1 MQRALMSLLVLFAVT
16 VGYAQEGNDTTYIY
30 PKLFILDDLV
40 VSANRWEQN
49 LREVSNRIAK
59 MSSAKIAFQ
68 NPQTAADLLGASNQV
83 FIQKSQLGGGSPM
96 IRGFSTNRVLLVI
109 DGVRMN
115 NAIFRSGN
123 VQNVISL
130 DPNAIEDSEVVF
142 GPGSV
147 IYGSDAIGGVMDFHT
162 LRPEFSKK
170 GVLKIDANAFT
181 RFSSANNEKT
191 GHLDFNIGAHQLAFL
206 TSITH
211 SDYDDLAMGNNGPI
225 KYIRPTFQRFENGTD
240 FEVTNPDPNKQ
251 IGSAYNQLNIMQ
263 KVKFRPTKAWDL
275 SYAFHHS
282 RTSNYGRYDRLI
294 LTKNDGTLSNGDWY
308 YGPQKWQMHALTS
321 NYNKET
327 KLVDHARLLIAY
339 QDYEESRHNRGFGS
353 SRLTNRFE
361 SVKALS
367 VNLDLEKK
375 LNESVALFYGTE
387 WVKNDVGSSAFRND
401 ISTGDITAVSTRY
414 PDGSDWRSYSAY
426 VSMKMKLSD
435 RWLMNISGRFNQVIT
450 ESTYDLTFFNF
461 PFTDARLNNK
471 AINGSTGFI
480 FNPTHNWK
488 LFTNLSSGF
497 RAPNVDDIGKVF
509 DSEPGNVI
517 VPNPNLEPEQ
527 AYSIEFGATGQIVK
541 DLTLDASIFY
551 TIIDNA
557 IARGSSTF
565 NGQDSIQYDG
575 QLSQVQSLQNISEV
589 YVYGIQAGVNWML
602 SDDFQITSNLNFQ
615 KGKEKDPAT
624 GRDFSPT
631 HVAPT
636 FGASHFIYSKG
647 RIRADLYANYNAEIN
662 FENLALSERGD
673 QHLYTVDSNGNPFSP
688 AWATLNLKTSFKS
701 SKYISINL
709 GIENI
714 FNKRYRPYSSGI
726 SAPSRNFIIALRAKL

>member
-1 MQRALMSLLVLFAVT
+1 MRRIFTSLLVLVAVT
-16 VGYAQEGNDTTYIY
+16 FSYAQEGNDTTYIY
-30 PKLFILDDLV
+30 PKLFLLDDVV

-49 LREVSNRIAK
+49 LREVSNRISK

-96 IRGFSTNRVLLVI
+96 IRGFSTIRVLLVI

-162 LRPEFSKK
+162 LKPEFGRK
-170 GVLKIDANAFT
+170 GVLKIDVNALT
-181 RFSSANNEKT
+181 RYSSANNEKT
-191 GHLDFNIGAHQLAFL
+191 GHLDFNIGTHRLAFL

-211 SDYDDLAMGNNGPI
+211 SDYDDLTMGNEGPV
-225 KYIRPTFQRFENGTD
+225 KYTRPTFQRFENGSD
-240 FEVTNPDPNKQ
+240 IEVANPDPNKQ
-251 IGSAYNQLNIMQ
+251 IGSGYNQLNLMQ
-263 KVKFRPTKAWDL
+263 KVDFRPTEVWDI

-294 LTKNDGTLSNGDWY
+294 LTKSDGTLSNGDWY
-308 YGPQKWQMHALTS
+308 YGPQKWQMHALTIH
-321 NYNKET
+321 YNKT
-327 KLVDHARLLIAY
+327 TSLTDHARLLVAY

-361 SVKALS
+361 NVKALS
-367 VNLDLEKK
+367 VNFDLEKK
-375 LNESVALFYGTE
+375 LNENVALFYGTE
-387 WVKNDVGSSAFRND
+387 WVQNDVGSSAFRQD
-401 ISTGDITAVSTRY
+401 ISNGAITAVSTRY
-414 PDGSDWRSYSAY
+414 PDGSDWSSYSAY
-426 VSMKMKLSD
+426 VSMKMKLGD
-435 RWLMNISGRFNQVIT
+435 RWLMNLSNRFNQVIT

-461 PFTDARLNNK
+461 PFTNARLNNK
-471 AINGSTGFI
+471 AINGSIGFI
-480 FNPTHNWK
+480 FNPSPNWK
-488 LFTNLSSGF
+488 IFTNLSSGF

-527 AYSIEFGATGQIVK
+527 AYSVELGAIGQIIK
-541 DLTLDASIFY
+541 GFTIDASVFY
-551 TIIDNA
+551 TSIDNA

-565 NGQDSIQYDG
+565 NGQDSIIYDG

-589 YVYGIQAGVNWML
+589 YVYGIQVGINWNV

-631 HVAPT
+631 HVAPS
-636 FGASHFIYSKG
+636 FGATHFIYSKG
-647 RIRADLYANYNAEIN
+647 RFRTDLYANYNGEIS
-662 FENLALSERGD
+662 FDNLALSERGD
-673 QHLYTVDSNGNPFSP
+673 QHLYAEDSSGNPFSP
-688 AWATLNLKTSFKS
+688 SWATLNFKTSYKVN
-701 SKYISINL
+701 KHLSINF
-709 GIENI
+709 GVENL
-714 FNKRYRPYSSGI
+714 FDKRYRPYSSGI
-726 SAPSRNFIIALRAKL
+726 SAPGRNIIIALRAKL